1 MESNRK
7 SLLDNLGQEAQ
18 TFLNEGRQSEK
29 KEKLKSKKTDFF
41 DESLEDVA
49 ITMRIP
55 RKLYEALVDAS
66 FQSKRKKIK
75 GFFVWFLIHI
85 IWKFIRMR
93 ITVRIFKIIFCEEK
107 FSFWNFFCRA
117 TSCKNNNRSCRGK
130 KYVILLKI
138 F

>member
-18 TFLNEGRQSEK
+18 TFLNQGRQSEK
-29 KEKLKSKKTDFF
+29 KEKLKSQKTDFL

-75 GFFVWFLIHI
+75 EFNTQRAIVIHALTD
-85 IWKFIRMR
+85 WL
-93 ITVRIFKIIFCEEK
+93 
-107 FSFWNFFCRA
+107 
-117 TSCKNNNRSCRGK
+117 K
-130 KYVILLKI
+130 KHEYLK
-138 F
+138 